1 MEGISSLLLVL
12 DLVGVFFFALSGN
25 LLAAR
30 KRFDIVGGFTLGV
43 IAGLGGGIT
52 RDILLGGVPMS
63 LQNPI
68 YFLAPLAASLVVYF
82 AGKHTE
88 RAQTSIV
95 TFDAVGLSL
104 FVITGTSVALRAGL
118 PVPSAILLGV
128 ITGTGGGLIRDVV
141 ANEVPAVFE
150 ANSSLYV
157 VPAFVGACLTALALE
172 TGVWNSVVS
181 VAIAVLIFAFRMV
194 SWWRN
199 WTVPTPMRAWSFRE
213 FAAAN
218 RMRGQVWGPR
228 RRKGAAK
235 SGEAREAA
243 DGSGGNNADGENG
256 GNGEDDGY
264 DGAAER

>member
-1 MEGISSLLLVL
+1 MDGPPDLLLVL

-30 KRFDIVGGFTLGV
+30 RRFDIVGGFTLGV
-43 IAGLGGGIT
+43 LAGLGGGIT
-52 RDILLGGVPMS
+52 RDVLLGNVPFS

-68 YFLAPLAASLVVYF
+68 YFLAPVLAALVVYL
-82 AGKHTE
+82 AGNHTE
-88 RAQTSIV
+88 RARSFIV
-95 TFDAVGLSL
+95 TFDAAGLSL
-104 FVITGTSVALRAGL
+104 FVITGTTIALNAGL

-128 ITGTGGGLIRDVV
+128 VTGCGGGLIRDVV

-157 VPAFVGACLTALALE
+157 VPAFFGACLTALASGTDL
-172 TGVWNSVVS
+172 WNPVVG

-218 RMRGQVWGPR
+218 RFRGEVWRPRGAPSRRDRPGGGAGP
-228 RRKGAAK
+228 
-235 SGEAREAA
+235 
-243 DGSGGNNADGENG
+243 GGDDDPG
-256 GNGEDDGY
+256 GPDPDD
-264 DGAAER
+264 APPAQR